1 MNEIMKLTKGFL
13 MLPYAAPIALAASHA
28 VIKDFMNNEF
38 DP

>member
-13 MLPYAAPIALAASHA
+13 MLPYAAPNRPASHA
-28 VIKDFMNNEF
+28 VIKDFKNNEF